1 LPSRAPSLRWVQ
13 ATSAG
18 IGQFVTRTGLDR
30 SELVL
35 TTAAGVH
42 GVPLAE
48 FALTGVLHFVKGVP
62 DLQEWQRRHH
72 WERYTTRSV
81 AGLSAVVVGM
91 GSLGGTTS
99 RLLAGVGLTVT
110 GVGRPG
116 RSYDVPG
123 VSRVVGSD
131 EIDSVL
137 PQADVVVLACPLTEE
152 TRNLLSRERLALL
165 PAGAIIVN
173 ISRGQ
178 CLDQEA
184 LLAGL
189 QEGRLGGA
197 ALDVFDVEPL
207 PGDSLLWD
215 RTDVLISPHSAST
228 LASENEAIVSLFCHN
243 LVAWIEGRPLVNVY
257 DRSAGY

>member
-1 LPSRAPSLRWVQ
+1 L
-13 ATSAG
+13 
-18 IGQFVTRTGLDR
+18 
-30 SELVL
+30 
-35 TTAAGVH
+35 AA
-42 GVPLAE
+42 
-48 FALTGVLHFVKGVP
+48 
-62 DLQEWQRRHH
+62 
-72 WERYTTRSV
+72 
-81 AGLSAVVVGM
+81 
-91 GSLGGTTS
+91 
-99 RLLAGVGLTVT
+99 VGLTVM

-116 RSYDVPG
+116 RSYDVEG

-137 PQADVVVLACPLTEE
+137 PGADVVVLACPLTEE

-165 PAGAIIVN
+165 PPGAIIVN

-197 ALDVFDVEPL
+197 AFDVFDVEPL
-207 PGDSLLWD
+207 PVDSPLWD
-215 RTDVLISPHSAST
+215 RTDVLVSPHSAST
-228 LASENEAIVSLFCHN
+228 LATENDAIVSLFCQN

-257 DRSAGY
+257 DRAAGY